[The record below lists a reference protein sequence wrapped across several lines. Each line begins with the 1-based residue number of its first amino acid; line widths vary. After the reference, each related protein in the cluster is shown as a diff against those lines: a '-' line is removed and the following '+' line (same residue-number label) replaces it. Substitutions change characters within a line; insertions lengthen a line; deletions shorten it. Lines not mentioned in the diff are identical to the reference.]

1 MSATKP
7 AGADVRVRTGRAAE
21 RQVAGRRVAM
31 GRLAEGRLAEGRLA
45 EGRLAIVV
53 PLPRPVSEPP
63 SPARPLPVQRDRGAA
78 RARVATAPAR
88 RAAPLRLTR
97 RGRLVLAAVALLTA
111 MVVVLLLAPG
121 AAGVS
126 GHQPARAA
134 YQNMKQI
141 VVRPGQ
147 SLWSIA
153 VTADPSA
160 DPRIVVQ
167 QIIEANAL
175 GGASIRAG
183 QLLWVP
189 RS

>member
-1 MSATKP
+1 MSATE
-7 AGADVRVRTGRAAE
+7 AARVDVRRVRTVRVATGRAAE
-21 RQVAGRRVAM
+21 GL
-31 GRLAEGRLAEGRLA
+31 LAT
-45 EGRLAIVV
+45 VV

-63 SPARPLPVQRDRGAA
+63 SAATPLLAPGQRGPAPWPPRQARGAG
-78 RARVATAPAR
+78 RAR

-111 MVVVLLLAPG
+111 MVVVLLVAPS
-121 AAGVS
+121 AAGMS
-126 GHQPARAA
+126 GHQPARAG
-134 YQNMKQI
+134 YQHMKQ
-141 VVRPGQ
+141 VVVLPGQ

-153 VTADPSA
+153 AAADPSA
-160 DPRIVVQ
+160 DPRIVIQ

-189 RS
+189 KP